1 MQFPIGYKRAAAMVV
16 LRCDRQF
23 MLLKRARP
31 PHVGKYVPVGGKLEP
46 FEDPYSAALREA
58 EEETGLQLEAL
69 SYGGVLIETSPID
82 YNWQCNIYLADISY
96 QEPPPCDEGVLEW
109 IRFEDV
115 LKVPTPPTDWHIYQY
130 IMAGKP
136 FAFDA
141 VYDGALQMLELREEI
156 EGITVVGKG

>member
-69 SYGGVLIETSPID
+69 RYGGVLIETSPID
-82 YNWQCNIYLADISY
+82 YNWQCNIYLADIDFR
-96 QEPPPCDEGVLEW
+96 EPPFCDEGTLEW
-109 IRFEDV
+109 VHFDDIPHI
-115 LKVPTPPTDWHIYQY
+115 PTPPTDLVIYRYLMQQ
-130 IMAGKP
+130 KP
-136 FAFDA
+136 FALNA
-141 VYDGALQMLELREEI
+141 IYNEEMTLLRMIEEI
-156 EGITVVGKG
+156 EGSVIV